1 MNNGFGSELPS
12 AHRLKTLRPQ
22 ARYLV
27 LIDSGGFMVARLFS
41 AERVQLIE
49 FDGSTEEATQ
59 MMAGGHASQTA
70 NDPVWD
76 AVLRGHSTH
85 ERALAQ
91 VFELAL

>member
-12 AHRLKTLRPQ
+12 AHHLKALRPQ

-27 LIDSGGFMVARLFS
+27 LIDSGGSMVERLFS
-41 AERVQLIE
+41 AERVQLAE

-59 MMAGGHASQTA
+59 MMKGLQASQTA
-70 NDPVWD
+70 NEAAWD
-76 AVLRGHSTH
+76 AALRGHSAQ